1 MGKEFIK
8 IINIVIEAL
17 LDIIYPYDNKCII
30 CGIEGFRGICSR
42 CKSDIKRVQEQ
53 EEIIAYGY
61 YGGVLKKLIL
71 NLKYHK
77 SFIAGKVLADLLCQ
91 IIREKHL
98 SIDYICYVPISK
110 KSLKKRGFNQCRVLA
125 KNMSIALD
133 IPIIDCLVKVK
144 ETKEQKLLGKEE
156 RAKNILNAFTIKNK
170 EKLFKDL
177 IYALTLSGKIFGTF
191 MAGVILGL
199 YLDSILLTKPL
210 LTLVFLVLAFIEVMR
225 ILLKGGQS

>member
-91 IIREKHL
+91 IIIEKKL
-98 SIDYICYVPISK
+98 SIDCICYVPISK
-110 KSLKKRGFNQCRVLA
+110 DSLKKRGFNQCSVLA
-125 KNMSIALD
+125 KNISSILD
-133 IPIIDCLVKVK
+133 IPVIDCLVKVK

-170 EKLFKDL
+170 EKLFK
-177 IYALTLSGKIFGTF
+177 KN
-191 MAGVILGL
+191 
-199 YLDSILLTKPL
+199 ILLIDDVYTTGATINECKKNIEKCNINKIYL
-210 LTLVFLVLAFIEVMR
+210 LTIAKSNI
-225 ILLKGGQS
+225 